1 MATAIQFLESAW
13 LILFFVSIIFIF
25 MIIFSELG
33 EQTRKLKHW
42 SRISYGKM
50 LPRISLSFQHFQRK
64 GELLT
69 NTSYNICRSI
79 HKDMIDYLVASKG
92 FNKEELAELLEDKDQ
107 LDYMFQDDEIVQ
119 FLQDP
124 GIWLKM
130 NEPEPSLLSKMIGPL
145 RAIFKEKNRESNLVY
160 VRLAI
165 LINTFRKNLETG
177 G

>member
-1 MATAIQFLESAW
+1 MVATPQFLETVW

-25 MIIFSELG
+25 MMIFNELG
-33 EQTRKLKHW
+33 EQTRRIKHW
-42 SRISYGKM
+42 GKISYGKM

-79 HKDMIDYLVASKG
+79 HKDMIDFLKASKG
-92 FNKEELAELLEDKDQ
+92 YTKDEIIELLKDEKQ
-107 LDYMFQDDEIVQ
+107 LEHIFQNDEIVQ

-124 GIWLKM
+124 GVWLQM
-130 NEPEPSLLSKMIGPL
+130 NDRDPSFLSKMFEPL
-145 RAIFKEKNRESNLVY
+145 RAIFKEKKFDSNLVY
-160 VRLAI
+160 ARLAI
-165 LINTFRKNLETG
+165 LINTFRKILETG

>member
-1 MATAIQFLESAW
+1 MAATAQFLETAW

-25 MIIFSELG
+25 MIIFGELG
-33 EQTRKLKHW
+33 EQTRKIKHW
-42 SRISYGKM
+42 GKISYGKM

-69 NTSYNICRSI
+69 NTSFNICRSI
-79 HKDMIDYLVASKG
+79 HKDMIDYLKASKG
-92 FNKEELAELLEDKDQ
+92 LNDKEIVELLQDEKQ
-107 LDYMFQDDEIVQ
+107 LEYIFQNDEIVQ

-124 GIWLKM
+124 SVWLKM
-130 NEPEPSLLSKMIGPL
+130 NTLDPSFLSKMLEPL
-145 RAIFKEKNRESNLVY
+145 RAIFKEKKLESNLFY

-177 G
+177 A